1 MNKIILIGLTER
13 LGYSW
18 SYVKDYLAY
27 LKKKKNKQTDSD
39 NETRH
44 FLALSLFPM
53 NSAKFQSSEGANGY
67 FFPSHSSDM
76 YFKLFFCID
85 QTEDSFMAD

>member
-1 MNKIILIGLTER
+1 MILFGLTER

-18 SYVKDYLAY
+18 LYVKGYLVY
-27 LKKKKNKQTDSD
+27 FKQKTNKQTDSD

-76 YFKLFFCID
+76 YFKLFF
-85 QTEDSFMAD
+85 A